1 MSKHNYSGQFTN
13 PLHIFSKAFAGAK
26 CEKKRI
32 FMAAPPS
39 PYLVETMHPNLGLIS
54 RKVSKKNPWF
64 GREVA
69 SFEII
74 FF

>member
-13 PLHIFSKAFAGAK
+13 PHHSFSKAFAGAK

-39 PYLVETMHPNLGLIS
+39 PYLVETTHLNLGLIL
-54 RKVSKKNPWF
+54 RKVSKKIPWF
-64 GREVA
+64 GSEVL
-69 SFEII
+69 SFEV